1 MIDNHSGA
9 EIQLLLQFWRHV
21 GAIVTLSTITMLMRR
36 MIADLLGWLSGA
48 LELLTGCLNLCRYAR
63 RPLVSV

>member
-1 MIDNHSGA
+1 MDALSMIDNHSGA

-36 MIADLLGWLSGA
+36 MIVDLLG
-48 LELLTGCLNLCRYAR
+48 
-63 RPLVSV
+63 